1 MSKFILLIYVK
12 YAICPMFLNVS
23 LNSGYAKRKT
33 SIGFFEDLGKV
44 EGIEMILLLI
54 FKICIPSVQSVSS
67 VAQSCLTLCNPRDCS
82 TPGLPVH
89 HQLPELT
96 QTPLSPL
103 SRWCHPTIS
112 SSVIPFSSHL
122 KSFPATGSFLMSQF
136 FAPGSQNIGVSASTS
151 VFPMDVQD
159 WFPLG

>member
-67 VAQSCLTLCNPRDCS
+67 VAQSCLTLCNLMDCS
-82 TPGLPVH
+82 TPGFPVH
-89 HQLPELT
+89 RQLPELT
-96 QTPLSPL
+96 QTHSHRVGDAIQPSHPLLFLSPPAFNL
-103 SRWCHPTIS
+103 SPHQGL
-112 SSVIPFSSHL
+112 F
-122 KSFPATGSFLMSQF
+122 K
-136 FAPGSQNIGVSASTS
+136 
-151 VFPMDVQD
+151 
-159 WFPLG
+159 